1 MKEFIVVIEDEE
13 DLLELL
19 EYNLQKEGFDVEGFI
34 DTRNVEKLLNEQN
47 VDLMIV
53 DRNLPTMEGSEFVK
67 YLRKKGYSVPVIFLS
82 AKNEDYQKIE
92 GFISG
97 GDDYVTK
104 PFNLNELMF
113 RVKALLN
120 RVNPFKE
127 KIQYRDIVMD
137 MSDKSVLIDSV
148 EIDLTKKEFEL
159 LAEFIKNKNI
169 VLTRETILERVWG
182 GDEVCQDRTVD
193 VCIKRLKEKI
203 DPNRDRNYIVAVR
216 GVGYKLC

>member
-1 MKEFIVVIEDEE
+1 
-13 DLLELL
+13 
-19 EYNLQKEGFDVEGFI
+19 
-34 DTRNVEKLLNEQN
+34 
-47 VDLMIV
+47 
-53 DRNLPTMEGSEFVK
+53 
-67 YLRKKGYSVPVIFLS
+67 
-82 AKNEDYQKIE
+82 
-92 GFISG
+92 
-97 GDDYVTK
+97 
-104 PFNLNELMF
+104 MF